1 MIPTA
6 TEYLHGLR
14 RMWWIPVATT
24 LLGWPWGSDL
34 GERLP
39 ADHKARGNV
48 VFGFATNE
56 LGDNAAAA
64 ARSTEVEVAKSRLR
78 VYVETAKTSPEVRD
92 ILAENGI
99 DVPLTEA
106 YPDNPVQ
113 IDTLESEAGIVE
125 IRIDSAEIDPA
136 EAEQLVAALAE
147 EVSRQVLIIDMQ
159 QDTPSLRPDPLTTQ
173 SPAVEVPAPH
183 QQALPCRQ
191 CFWP

>member
-14 RMWWIPVATT
+14 RMSWWIPVATT
-24 LLGWPWGSDL
+24 LIGMALGLISANASQPTTQ
-34 GERLP
+34 
-39 ADHKARGNV
+39 ARGNV

-78 VYVETAKTSPEVRD
+78 VYVQTAKTDPEVRD

-113 IDTLESEAGIVE
+113 IDAW
-125 IRIDSAEIDPA
+125 
-136 EAEQLVAALAE
+136 
-147 EVSRQVLIIDMQ
+147 
-159 QDTPSLRPDPLTTQ
+159 
-173 SPAVEVPAPH
+173 SPKRA
-183 QQALPCRQ
+183 
-191 CFWP
+191 